1 VILLLFV
8 LGLALLLVGAEWLVR
23 GSSRLATGL
32 GLSPLVVG
40 LTVVAFG
47 TSAPELGVTIAA
59 ATRGEADLAVGNVVG
74 SNIMNVLL
82 ILGISALVAPLV
94 VRRRV
99 IRLDMPILVAV
110 TALVTLLA
118 VDGIIHRGT
127 GALLV
132 AGGLLYTALVVRH
145 ARRNRA
151 PDGPGTGAFTAGNP
165 GGASQSRGRRRRV
178 ARDLALTLA
187 GLGLLVLGAHW
198 LVESARDIAELL
210 GISQLAIGLTVVA
223 IGTSLPELATSV
235 VASLRG
241 ERDIAVGNVIGSNL
255 FNLLIV
261 LGMAAVI
268 SHDGVSIAA
277 SAARFDFPI
286 MLAVTVACVPIFYTG
301 RGIARWEGAA
311 FLLYFVAYTAYV
323 LLVAGGQ
330 DDFPLFRH
338 ALLFFALPLMAITM
352 GLCAFRLRQR
362 GNGDF
367 GHCE

>member
-1 VILLLFV
+1 VILILFV
-8 LGLALLLVGAEWLVR
+8 VGLALLLVGAEWLVR
-23 GSSRLATGL
+23 GSSRLATAL

-40 LTVVAFG
+40 LTVVAIG

-82 ILGISALVAPLV
+82 ILGISAMVAPLV

-110 TALVTLLA
+110 TALVTFLA
-118 VDGIIHRGT
+118 VDGAIGRWT
-127 GALLV
+127 GAALV
-132 AGGLLYTALVVRH
+132 TGAVLYTALVVRH
-145 ARRNRA
+145 ARRLGPTGDA
-151 PDGPGTGAFTAGNP
+151 PRPGHDR
-165 GGASQSRGRRRRV
+165 GGEEAPRGHHRV
-178 ARDLALTLA
+178 GRDLALTVA

-198 LVESARDIAELL
+198 LVESARDMAELL

-255 FNLLIV
+255 FNLLLV
-261 LGMAAVI
+261 LGMAAAI

-311 FLLYFVAYTAYV
+311 FLLYFVAYTGYV
-323 LLVAGGQ
+323 LLVAAGQ
-330 DDFPLFRH
+330 DDFPIFRH
-338 ALLFFALPLMAITM
+338 ALLFFAIPLMGITL

-367 GHCE
+367 DHCE